1 MLDYLL
7 HELSETV
14 FVFFLP
20 SEKLGLPINVEVNER
35 GFYVF
40 ECSFMLRLNTVSFF
54 EFGNILD
61 VELIA
66 SHGFAVVSLF
76 AFFFEFDELALA
88 KIVGF
93 VADVLYLF
101 SFFKDRRQTVLLRDE
116 RKQFILT
123 TKVLAV
129 IELV

>member
-1 MLDYLL
+1 MLDDLP

-14 FVFFLP
+14 LVFFLP
-20 SEKLGLPINVEVNER
+20 SEKLGLSIDVEVNER

-40 ECSFMLRLNTVSFF
+40 ECSFMLRINTVSFF
-54 EFGNILD
+54 EFGNILN
-61 VELIA
+61 VKFIA

-76 AFFFEFDELALA
+76 AFFFEFDKLALA
-88 KIVGF
+88 KIVRF
-93 VADVLYLF
+93 VADVLYLL

-123 TKVLAV
+123 TKVLTL